1 MTRTIT
7 VKGIGGISAKPDYI
21 ELTLSVDATEKD
33 YEKAMEN
40 AAERIALLEKAVE
53 GTGFEKGALKTLCFK
68 VDTHEEQI
76 KDQDGH
82 YRWIFAGYCCTYR
95 FQLGFDFD
103 SGRLADVL
111 SAVTDSGAKP
121 ELKISFTVKDPTQI
135 NEALLMNAAANAR
148 KKAELLCHAAGAE
161 LGRLCSINYN
171 WSELTIV
178 SPTSYEADAGMPM
191 APACRCAPEISPE
204 DINLHDTAVFVWEI
218 M

>member
-7 VKGIGGISAKPDYI
+7 VKGIGSISAKPDYI
-21 ELTLSVDATEKD
+21 ELTLSIDATEKD
-33 YEKAMEN
+33 YEKTMEN

-53 GTGFEKGALKTLCFK
+53 SVGFKKDALKTLHFK

-111 SAVTDSGAKP
+111 SGIAESGAKP
-121 ELKISFTVKDPTQI
+121 EQKIAFTVKDPTKI
-135 NEALLMNAAANAR
+135 NEALLMSAAANAR
-148 KKAELLCHAAGAE
+148 KKAELLCRAAGVE
-161 LGRLCSINYN
+161 LGRLCSVNYN
-171 WSELTIV
+171 WSELEIV
-178 SPTSYEADAGMPM
+178 SPTKYEAAGMPL
-191 APACRCAPEISPE
+191 APAGRCAPEISPE

-218 M
+218 R